1 MEESKQIIV
10 KNEEQLFDA
19 ISRLI
24 EESRRQVA
32 KAVNTAMV
40 YTYYGVGQYIVE
52 FEQGGK
58 ERAAYG
64 KGVLKRLSARLT
76 EKYGKGWS
84 EETLKKCRKFFFAYP
99 IGPTSQTQSTTS
111 TDLVHTVDPMHK
123 FTLSWNHYQI
133 LMRIQNL
140 QERSFYEIEAYNQ
153 NWSVRQLQRQ
163 IASSLYERLAWTTCL
178 CNL

>member
-52 FEQGGK
+52 LEQGGN

-64 KGVLKRLSARLT
+64 KEVLKRL
-76 EKYGKGWS
+76 
-84 EETLKKCRKFFFAYP
+84 
-99 IGPTSQTQSTTS
+99 
-111 TDLVHTVDPMHK
+111 
-123 FTLSWNHYQI
+123 
-133 LMRIQNL
+133 
-140 QERSFYEIEAYNQ
+140 
-153 NWSVRQLQRQ
+153 RQD
-163 IASSLYERLAWTTCL
+163 
-178 CNL
+178 

>member
-1 MEESKQIIV
+1 MEENKQIIV

-64 KGVLKRLSARLT
+64 KEVLKRLSTRLT

-84 EETLKKCRKFFFAYP
+84 EETD
-99 IGPTSQTQSTTS
+99 Q
-111 TDLVHTVDPMHK
+111 M
-123 FTLSWNHYQI
+123 
-133 LMRIQNL
+133 
-140 QERSFYEIEAYNQ
+140 
-153 NWSVRQLQRQ
+153 
-163 IASSLYERLAWTTCL
+163 
-178 CNL
+178 

>member
-10 KNEEQLFDA
+10 KNEGQLFDA

-24 EESRRQVA
+24 DESRRQVA

-64 KGVLKRLSARLT
+64 KEVLKRLSARLT

-84 EETLKKCRKFFFAYP
+84 EETLKKCRKLFFTYQLGLHRRP
-99 IGPTSQTQSTTS
+99 KVQHLKIWST
-111 TDLVHTVDPMHK
+111 L
-123 FTLSWNHYQI
+123 
-133 LMRIQNL
+133 
-140 QERSFYEIEAYNQ
+140 
-153 NWSVRQLQRQ
+153 
-163 IASSLYERLAWTTCL
+163 
-178 CNL
+178 